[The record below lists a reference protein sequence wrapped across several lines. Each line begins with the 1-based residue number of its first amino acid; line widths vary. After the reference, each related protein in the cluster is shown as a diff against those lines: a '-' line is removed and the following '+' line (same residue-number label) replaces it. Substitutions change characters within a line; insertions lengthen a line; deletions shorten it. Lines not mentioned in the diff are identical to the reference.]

1 MNEKPNAI
9 DVGAWDQL
17 LEGMKDTAKIGKRY
31 YDAQVE
37 AGFSEGLAIQLT
49 VGFLNRLMFGGAQQ

>member
-1 MNEKPNAI
+1 MNEKPKAI

-37 AGFSEGLAIQLT
+37 AGFTDAQAIKLT
-49 VGFLNRLMFGGAQQ
+49 IGFLNRLMFGETQQ